1 MYTVNDVNLPWLKN
15 VHNIINECE
24 LAYIWTTPTF
34 INSDW
39 FISLVNQTLK
49 DQYNQL
55 WHPQTEHFTKTLTYR
70 LFKDYFMPGPYLEIL
85 D

>member
-1 MYTVNDVNLPWLKN
+1 MYTVNDANLPWLKN

-24 LAYIWTTPTF
+24 LAYIWNTQTF

-39 FISLVNQTLK
+39 FISLVKQMLK

-55 WHPQTEHFTKTLTYR
+55 WHPQTENSANVRKLIDFLTLTND
-70 LFKDYFMPGPYLEIL
+70 LFFIL
-85 D
+85 I